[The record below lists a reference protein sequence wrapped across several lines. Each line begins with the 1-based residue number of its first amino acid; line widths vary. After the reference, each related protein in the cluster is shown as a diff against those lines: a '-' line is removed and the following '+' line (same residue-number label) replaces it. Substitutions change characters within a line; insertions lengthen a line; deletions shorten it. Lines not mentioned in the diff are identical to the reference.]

1 MMMIKQTM
9 AAFMLLVGT
18 TFSYFAM
25 ADVSIAT
32 PAVSGYDVVSYFSD
46 SGPVRGDGSF
56 VSEYDGVTYLF
67 ATAENQSTFD
77 SDPEK
82 YLPAYGG
89 YCAMGVAMGKKF
101 YVDPLAW
108 KIVDDNLYLNL
119 NKTIQQ
125 KWLEDVPSNITKADT
140 NWSTIEETPAA
151 QL

>member
-1 MMMIKQTM
+1 MKMIKQTV
-9 AAFMLLVGT
+9 AAFVLLTGSV
-18 TFSYFAM
+18 FSYFAM

-67 ATAENQSTFD
+67 ASADNQSAFD
-77 SDPEK
+77 AGPEK

-89 YCAMGVAMGKKF
+89 YCAMGVALGKKL

-108 KIVDDNLYLNL
+108 KIVDDTLYLNL
-119 NKTIQQ
+119 NKTVQQ
-125 KWLEDVPSNITKADT
+125 KWLEAVPANVSKADT
-140 NWSTIEETPAA
+140 NWLTIEETPAA